1 MKDKLLKLREKP
13 AVQWAGKQVLKLW
26 SRFLRRPI
34 LFDLLL
40 CVVVSVLAGLISI
53 AFNESWAQTG
63 PLWDSFV
70 ALVLMLCIFLPL
82 LLTAENLLLLLLRHS
97 PERDRAAKHVE
108 LLGLVLGVPYTAFAL
123 ALADITFYN
132 WDQVI
137 YDIQTHTPVY
147 TGALPSVAVIVLLSL
162 AGYGYL
168 RFVPFGKQP
177 PLLRV
182 LSIAALYLGAAECIL
197 WCVQTLGH
205 MHWFICLLPANFVV
219 IAVRTVRTAI
229 LAASAAEEKGERE
242 KLRGFGRTLGRAKNL
257 PWLALLAAVP
267 LLGLLVAVLTLFGQ
281 EPDSLI
287 RAWTETADWTL
298 SQKTPPPSLHYEGH
312 YLCTVAAGGH
322 RELVK
327 PLREGKRHGER
338 ILVNRQLCIANAF
351 EQLLAERTP
360 RFHRALRDFYDRT
373 GYPIAKFIRTKAAAD
388 VVYILMKPL
397 EWVFVFTLY
406 LFDIKPENRIAVQY
420 PHSAPPAA

>member
-1 MKDKLLKLREKP
+1 MKDKLLKLQEKP
-13 AVQWAGKQVLKLW
+13 AVQWAGKQVMKLR
-26 SRFLRRPI
+26 SCFLRRPI

-40 CVVVSVLAGLISI
+40 CVVVSVLAGLISV
-53 AFNESWAQTG
+53 AFNEGWIQTG

-82 LLTAENLLLLLLRHS
+82 LLTAENLLFLFLRHS

-108 LLGLVLGVPYTAFAL
+108 LLGLALGIPYTAFAL

-137 YDIQTHTPVY
+137 YDIHTHIPVY
-147 TGALPSVAVIVLLSL
+147 TGALPTVAVIVLLAL

-168 RFVPFGKQP
+168 RFVPFEKQP

-182 LSIAALYLGAAECIL
+182 LSMAALYLGAAECIL

-205 MHWFICLLPANFVV
+205 IHWFVCLLPANFVV

-242 KLRGFGRTLGRAKNL
+242 KLRAFGRTLGRAKNL

-373 GYPIAKFIRTKAAAD
+373 GYPIAKFICTKAAAD

-406 LFDIKPENRIAVQY
+406 LFDLKPENRIAVQY

>member
-34 LFDLLL
+34 LSDLLL
-40 CVVVSVLAGLISI
+40 CVTVSLLAGLISI
-53 AFNESWAQTG
+53 FSYEQWTQS
-63 PLWDSFV
+63 PFWDSV
-70 ALVLMLCIFLPL
+70 VVLLLMLCIFLPL

-108 LLGLVLGVPYTAFAL
+108 LLGLALGIPYTAFAL
-123 ALADITFYN
+123 ALSEVTFYD

-147 TGALPSVAVIVLLSL
+147 TGALPTVAVIVLLSL

-168 RFVPFGKQP
+168 RFVPFEKQP

-182 LSIAALYLGAAECIL
+182 LSMAALYLGGAECIL

-229 LAASAAEEKGERE
+229 LAASAAEEEGERE
-242 KLRGFGRTLGRAKNL
+242 KLRGFGRALNRAKNL

-360 RFHRALRDFYDRT
+360 GFHRAIRGFYDRT